1 MTQYKLRKL
10 IVQQPVIY
18 LKMTDTD
25 SDTANDLTSQNYFSP
40 QTTNNIYKTNKNLN
54 MTIKLNIF
62 NNFYCSS
69 LNSL

>member
-40 QTTNNIYKTNKNLN
+40 
-54 MTIKLNIF
+54 
-62 NNFYCSS
+62 
-69 LNSL
+69 